1 MANIKEIQDR
11 IKSVQ
16 DTMKITNAM
25 YMISSNK
32 LRKAKKALEQ
42 TEPFFFGLQSLISRV
57 VRHLPPETKHIFL
70 ETFEDIPFEKRRKA
84 YMVITDDKGLAGAY
98 NHNVLKLAEKHMKE
112 DGDNYKLYVVGE
124 LGRQYFTN
132 KGISIDEEFRYTAQ
146 NPTLSRARH
155 ITGKILD
162 DYFSGD
168 VQEVYII
175 YTRVKNSIV
184 SETLIQKLLPL
195 EIIAQ
200 AKDAS
205 NNKVTGVGVYNEEFL
220 MEPSPEAV
228 LDNIVPN
235 YIDGF
240 IYGALVESYC
250 AVQNSRMMAMDT
262 ANKSAGSMIHDLSI
276 MYNRERQARITQ
288 EITEVVS
295 GAKALKHSQEVLKK
309 MQSQTEEALQ

>member
-11 IKSVQ
+11 IKSVN

-32 LRKAKKALEQ
+32 LRKAKKVLEQ

-70 ETFEDIPFEKRRKA
+70 ETFEEIPVSQRRKA
-84 YMVITDDKGLAGAY
+84 YLVITDDKGLAGAY
-98 NHNVLKLAEKHMKE
+98 NHNVIKLAEQHIKE
-112 DGDNYKLYVVGE
+112 DNGNFKLYVVGE

-132 KGISIDEEFRYTAQ
+132 KGIPIDEAFHYTVQ

-155 ITGKILD
+155 ITGAILE
-162 DYFSGD
+162 DYLNRE
-168 VQEVYII
+168 VEEVYII
-175 YTRVKNSIV
+175 YTRVKNAVV
-184 SETLIQKLLPL
+184 SETLIEKLLPL
-195 EIIAQ
+195 EIIAK
-200 AKDAS
+200 ARDS
-205 NNKVTGVGVYNEEFL
+205 ENNEITGVGVYNEEFL
-220 MEPSPEAV
+220 MEPSPTAL

-262 ANKSAGSMIHDLSI
+262 ANKSGQSMIHDLSI
-276 MYNRERQARITQ
+276 LYNRERQSKITQ

-295 GAKALKHSQEVLKK
+295 GAKALKRSQQALEK
-309 MQSQTEEALQ
+309 MQTQTEETL